1 MAATLGAVAKQ
12 AGVSVSTASRA
23 FNEPGRL
30 SPSTVERVVAAAREL
45 GYQPNHAARALA
57 TGRRGSIALVV
68 PDVAN
73 PVFASFVKAAQAQGW
88 QQRQAVLLAD
98 TDESPELERRLI
110 ARLLPQVD
118 GIVLCSSRLELEEL
132 VSLDARIVLVNR
144 EVPQLPS
151 VLVDASTGM
160 RQAVEHLHALGH
172 RSLAYVQGSA
182 LSWSN
187 SERLR
192 LITENA
198 ERLGV
203 ALEILHPQAPTY
215 DGGIAAAANIRA
227 CGATAVVTYNDLVA
241 LGAVAQLTAMGIAVP
256 GDVSVIGVDDIA
268 MASMSV
274 PPITTI
280 AVPMDRAGRVSIEV
294 MQRLLGGHEGEPALV
309 RLETQLKVRGST
321 AEPVRKGTPA

>member
-1 MAATLGAVAKQ
+1 MTATLGAVAKQ

-30 SPSTVERVVAAAREL
+30 SPATVDRVVAAAREL
-45 GYQPNHAARALA
+45 GYQPNHAARSLA

-98 TDESPELERRLI
+98 TDESPELERRLVE
-110 ARLLPQVD
+110 RLVPQVD
-118 GIVLCSSRLELEEL
+118 GIVLCSSRLDLAEL
-132 VSLDARIVLVNR
+132 VSLDAGTRVVLVNR

-151 VLVDASTGM
+151 VLVDVSTGI

-172 RSLAYVQGSA
+172 RRLAYVQGHP

-192 LITENA
+192 LITEHA
-198 ERLGV
+198 GRLGL
-203 ALEILHPQAPTY
+203 ALEVLNPQSPTY
-215 DGGIAAAANIRA
+215 DGGIAAAASIRA

-241 LGAVAQLTAMGIAVP
+241 LGAMAQLTAMGVTVP

-268 MASMSV
+268 MATMSV
-274 PPITTI
+274 PPCTTI
-280 AVPMDRAGRVSIEV
+280 SVPMDRAGRVSIEV
-294 MQRLLGGHEGEPALV
+294 MQGLLGGHQAEPPLV

-321 AEPVRKGTPA
+321 GPA